1 MYLRRLC
8 TYHVSHKAFNSYLKA
23 TWHVNTRNK
32 NKHIFSGVLLWKPR
46 KANNFTEF
54 VMNKK
59 RFFEII
65 GSIR

>member
-32 NKHIFSGVLLWKPR
+32 NKHISAVYFYGNLESQTTLPNL
-46 KANNFTEF
+46 
-54 VMNKK
+54 
-59 RFFEII
+59 
-65 GSIR
+65 S